1 MPRKRKFDNEKFS
14 RILELEITISSIL
27 VGFLVTAVSL
37 VIERFRGESV
47 GGVRIFWVWL
57 SLQAGILFFAF
68 LTVMMFLIFIA
79 IGICTLEQLAYRNE
93 SRSLKLYHY
102 GRVVLLFGGL
112 MFMLTFCTLFALIWS
127 DPLSNTIVS
136 IFVLLMYLLVF
147 VIVGKIIYDHLI
159 AVRKFKRKK

>member
-47 GGVRIFWVWL
+47 GGVYIVFMGWL
-57 SLQAGILFFAF
+57 SLQAGILFFAL
-68 LTVMMFLIFIA
+68 LTIVIFFIFIA

-93 SRSLKLYHY
+93 SRSLRLYNY
-102 GRVVLLFGGL
+102 GRVVLLLGGL
-112 MFMLTFCTLFALIWS
+112 MFMLTFCTLFALIWPDS
-127 DPLSNTIVS
+127 LSNTIVS

-147 VIVGKIIYDHLI
+147 VIVGKVFYDLI